1 MADSDSPDAQSQPD
15 PAPLPDSETRPDSE
29 MRPDPETLRLLAVEL
44 ATGAATSAL
53 EQRAHLTMGVNNETV
68 QTKSSSSDLVTVVDT
83 ANEAL
88 IVNALAELRPGDG
101 VLGEEGTT
109 RASTTGVEWIIDPI
123 DGTTSFV
130 HGYPGWSVS
139 IAAAVGGAVVAGA
152 VADPTHVGAS
162 PDPATDAISVYS
174 AARGQGAWRDEVR
187 LRASSCDDVRQA
199 LVGTGFSFDRDTRR
213 RQCLVLAHVL
223 PQIRDIRRAGSAA
236 LDLCHAAAGKADAF
250 FEIGLNPW
258 DVHAGL
264 LIAEEAG
271 AVCRWDTSTDPTFTF
286 VAAPGIASELEQLL
300 VIAGAELRNQ
310 PTPEN

>member
-1 MADSDSPDAQSQPD
+1 MAEPVSPGNESPEPQP
-15 PAPLPDSETRPDSE
+15 PGPKT
-29 MRPDPETLRLLAVEL
+29 RPDPETLRLLAVEL
-44 ATGAATSAL
+44 ATGAALSARD
-53 EQRAHLTMGVNNETV
+53 QRAQLSMGLETV
-68 QTKSSSSDLVTVVDT
+68 RTKSSSSDLVTVVDT
-83 ANEAL
+83 ANETL
-88 IVNALAELRPGDG
+88 IVNALAEQRPGDG

-139 IAAAVGGAVVAGA
+139 IAAAVDGVVVAGA

-162 PDPATDAISVYS
+162 SPLPTVDAVSVYS
-174 AARGQGAWRDEVR
+174 AARGQGAWQDDVR
-187 LRASSCDDVRQA
+187 LRASSCDSASQA
-199 LVGTGFSFDRDTRR
+199 LVGTGFSFDRETRR
-213 RQCLVLAHVL
+213 RQCLVLAQVL

-271 AVCRWDTSTDPTFTF
+271 AVCRWDTATDPTFTF

-300 VIAGAELRNQ
+300 VAAGAELRDQ
-310 PTPEN
+310 STPEN